1 MKQWNKLS
9 IRTRLVVITVF
20 ILVICCI
27 GLTAI
32 INYSATQM
40 AMQVAQT
47 VTPAQSIGDIDNQ
60 IEPQLPAMS
69 LGEST
74 ESIQRQQQIIDNFYR
89 NSFLYMLFIIMI
101 GGSMMYL
108 FSKSILLP
116 LAKLNDK
123 IKNSTVSTLSDKL
136 SVPNSDDEIAELTV
150 SFNKMTDR
158 IQEAFLFQ
166 QQFSGNVAHELRTP
180 LTIMKTK
187 IDVFEKR
194 ENHTSAEYKELIE
207 NQKNQLMRL
216 SEIIQIL
223 LEITNTDNVQE
234 KEHFLVSDMIENI
247 LLDFSNMTAQKN
259 ICIATD
265 LQNVEIYGNVDL
277 LYRAFSNL
285 IQNSIRYNVK
295 NGNIYIS
302 AKQKQH
308 NTVIQI
314 CDTGIGISEENR
326 QRIFEPFFRVDKS
339 RSREMGGAGLGLSIV
354 KKIIEKHDGTI
365 TVSNNNPQ
373 GACFI
378 IELPLYE

>member
-1 MKQWNKLS
+1 MKWLNKFS
-9 IRTRLVVITVF
+9 IRTRLVGITVF

-27 GLTAI
+27 GLTVLM
-32 INYSATQM
+32 NYSATQM
-40 AMQVAQT
+40 ASQVAQIT
-47 VTPAQSIGDIDNQ
+47 IPAQSTSDIDDQ
-60 IEPQLPAMS
+60 MELHQPAMS

-74 ESIQRQQQIIDNFYR
+74 EGIERQQIIDNFYR

-123 IKNSTVSTLSDKL
+123 IKNSTISTLSDKL

-194 ENHTSAEYKELIE
+194 ENHTLAEYKKLIL
-207 NQKNQLMRL
+207 NQKNQLIRL
-216 SEIIQIL
+216 SEIIQTL

-247 LLDFSNMTAQKN
+247 LLDFSHMTAEKN
-259 ICIATD
+259 ICISLD
-265 LQNVEIYGNVDL
+265 LQNAEIYGNVDL
-277 LYRAFSNL
+277 LYRVFYNL
-285 IQNSIRYNVK
+285 IQNGIRYNNDK
-295 NGNIYIS
+295 GKLCIT
-302 AKQKQH
+302 AKQNQH
-308 NTVIQI
+308 YTVVQI

-339 RSREMGGAGLGLSIV
+339 RSRSMGGAGLGLSIA
-354 KKIIEKHDGTI
+354 KNIIEKHHGTI
-365 TVSNNNPQ
+365 AISDNKPHGT
-373 GACFI
+373 CFT

>member
-1 MKQWNKLS
+1 MKWLNKFS
-9 IRTRLVVITVF
+9 IRTRLVGITVF

-27 GLTAI
+27 GLTVLM
-32 INYSATQM
+32 NYSATQM
-40 AMQVAQT
+40 ASQVAQIT
-47 VTPAQSIGDIDNQ
+47 IPAQSTSDIDDQ
-60 IEPQLPAMS
+60 MELHQPAMS

-74 ESIQRQQQIIDNFYR
+74 EGIERQQIIDNFYR
-89 NSFLYMLFIIMI
+89 NSFLYMLFIIMV

-123 IKNSTVSTLSDKL
+123 IKNSTISTLSDKL

-194 ENHTSAEYKELIE
+194 ENHTLAEYKELIL
-207 NQKNQLMRL
+207 NQKNQLIRL
-216 SEIIQIL
+216 SEIIQTL

-247 LLDFSNMTAQKN
+247 LLDFSHMTAEKN
-259 ICIATD
+259 ICISLD
-265 LQNVEIYGNVDL
+265 LQNAEIYGNVDL
-277 LYRAFSNL
+277 LYRVFYNL
-285 IQNSIRYNVK
+285 IQNGIRYNNDK
-295 NGNIYIS
+295 GKLCIT
-302 AKQKQH
+302 AKQNQH
-308 NTVIQI
+308 HTVVQI

-339 RSREMGGAGLGLSIV
+339 RSRSMGGTGLGLSIA
-354 KKIIEKHDGTI
+354 KNIIEKHHGTI
-365 TVSNNNPQ
+365 AISDNKPHGT
-373 GACFI
+373 CFT

>member
-116 LAKLNDK
+116 LSKLNDK

-136 SVPNSDDEIAELTV
+136 SVPNSNDEIAELTV

-295 NGNIYIS
+295 NGDIYIS

-308 NTVIQI
+308 DTVIQI

-365 TVSNNNPQ
+365 TVSNNTQ
-373 GACFI
+373 GTCFTV
-378 IELPLYE
+378 ELPLYE